1 VKATDYYM
9 AIWILEELYQS
20 FVKLDELMDEALC
33 KKDRNR
39 YLEIVKNKATALIE
53 AANQV
58 FLTTGNGSEKE
69 RRIWEKMCH
78 WVYMANK
85 FLASPQKTY
94 DVEEILTQQGKDQ
107 IRFYAKLRS

>member
-1 VKATDYYM
+1 MKANGYYM

-20 FVKLDELMDEALC
+20 FVKLDKLMDEALC

-39 YLEIVKNKATALIE
+39 YLEIVRDKAHVLIE

-58 FLTTGNGSEKE
+58 FLAAGTGSEKE

-78 WVYMANK
+78 WAYMANR
-85 FLASPQKTY
+85 FLASSQKTS

-107 IRFYAKLRS
+107 IKFYVKLHP